1 MASCIATASWVVF
14 AMLEIFW
21 GSGSPF
27 AWRVLLAAELKRIPY
42 ESRLLEFSKGDLKK
56 PEFLALNPRGKVPAI
71 RDGDFVLAESLAII
85 AYLERKHPDPPLL
98 GKTPEETG
106 RIWAAISTY
115 ESYVRDTT
123 TPLNRWLFGDK
134 PRTTEIDE
142 ARAQVG
148 REFDL
153 VEARLA
159 DHSWVVG
166 DAVSAADIV
175 WFPTLRA
182 YIRAA
187 VRNEARAR
195 EVGLHPLAEVYP
207 NITRWIARVEAIPGY
222 DRTFP
227 PHWK

>member
-1 MASCIATASWVVF
+1 
-14 AMLEIFW
+14 MLEIYW

-56 PEFLALNPRGKVPAI
+56 PEFLALNPRGKVPVI

-85 AYLERKHPDPPLL
+85 AYLERKYPEPPLL
-98 GKTPEETG
+98 GKTPEEAG
-106 RIWAAISTY
+106 RIWAAIASF

-123 TPLNRWLFGDK
+123 TPLNRWLFSDK
-134 PRTTEIDE
+134 PHTPEIDE
-142 ARAQVG
+142 ARAGVG
-148 REFDL
+148 QELAR

-159 DHSWVVG
+159 DHSWIAA
-166 DAVSAADIV
+166 DTVSAADVI

-187 VRNEARAR
+187 ARNEARAR
-195 EVGLHPLAEVYP
+195 EVNLHPFADVYP
-207 NITRWIARVEAIPGY
+207 NTARWIARIEALPGY
-222 DRTFP
+222 ERTFP
-227 PHWK
+227 PHWR

>member
-1 MASCIATASWVVF
+1 MAAQVLF

-21 GSGSPF
+21 AAGSPF
-27 AWRVLLAAELKRIPY
+27 AWRVLLAAELKRVPY

-56 PEFLALNPRGKVPAI
+56 SDFLALNPRGKVPVI
-71 RDGDFVLAESLAII
+71 RDGDVVLAESLAII
-85 AYLERKHPDPPLL
+85 AYLERKYPDPPLL

-106 RIWAAISTY
+106 RIWTAISTF
-115 ESYVRDTT
+115 ESYVRDVT

-134 PRTTEIDE
+134 PRTAEIDE

-148 REFDL
+148 RELDT

-159 DHSWVVG
+159 DHSWLAG
-166 DAVSAADIV
+166 DTVTAADVV

-187 VRNEARAR
+187 ARNEARAR
-195 EVGLHPLAEVYP
+195 EVGLHPLADVYP
-207 NITRWIARVEAIPGY
+207 NIARWIVRIEAQPGY